1 MLLPKANQQPRCGR
15 TVSGGRGAGVP
26 VSNKRDLKRK
36 FPLFWRHLLLQLNNS
51 PLNLNISEQSRACG
65 ISRIL
70 LSKL

>member
-1 MLLPKANQQPRCGR
+1 
-15 TVSGGRGAGVP
+15 
-26 VSNKRDLKRK
+26 VSNKKDLKRK

-51 PLNLNISEQSRACG
+51 ALNLNISEQSRACG